1 MQTGKALAR
10 TEERSALG
18 VNKISIVHGDGLKLG
33 DAAELRRLAVSKAPR
48 RGDSNPFEQ
57 MGLLRL
63 QPYR

>member
-1 MQTGKALAR
+1 MQTEIALAR
-10 TEERSALG
+10 AEERSALG
-18 VNKISIVHGDGLKLG
+18 VNKISIVHSDGLKLG

-57 MGLLRL
+57 MSLLRL